1 MTEKEIRRNRLADS
15 DVILKM
21 QFVALKAVANCL
33 LRYWRRS
40 IVILLK
46 LHPQSGIYATKR
58 ISYFIFND

>member
-21 QFVALKAVANCL
+21 QFALKAAANCL

>member
-21 QFVALKAVANCL
+21 QFALKAAVNCL